1 MIPTTLCWANLSLRL
16 REPPPQVARTSASG
30 CANHR
35 LRLHSSLFQ
44 NLRLRLRKPPPQ
56 VAQTSASS
64 CANLRLRL
72 RKPPP
77 QVAQTSASGCAK
89 LRLRGWRCRPLILFL
104 LLATSASPSSTG
116 GECNEKYKPRTQI
129 LLLTATMV
137 ATATTTRTT
146 TRTRGGRRGRQV
158 LMIFWRV

>member
-30 CANHR
+30 CAN
-35 LRLHSSLFQ
+35 
-44 NLRLRLRKPPPQ
+44 LRLRLREPPPP
-56 VAQTSASS
+56 VAQ
-64 CANLRLRL
+64 LPFP
-72 RKPPP
+72 KPPP

>member
-30 CANHR
+30 CAN
-35 LRLHSSLFQ
+35 
-44 NLRLRLRKPPPQ
+44 LRLRLREPPPPVAQLPFPKYPPQ
-56 VAQTSASS
+56 VAQTSASG

>member
-16 REPPPQVARTSASG
+16 REPPPQVSRTSASG
-30 CANHR
+30 CAN
-35 LRLHSSLFQ
+35 
-44 NLRLRLRKPPPQ
+44 LRLRLREPPPP
-56 VAQTSASS
+56 VAQ
-64 CANLRLRL
+64 LPFP
-72 RKPPP
+72 KPPP

>member
-44 NLRLRLRKPPPQ
+44 
-56 VAQTSASS
+56 
-64 CANLRLRL
+64 NLRLRL

>member
-44 NLRLRLRKPPPQ
+44 
-56 VAQTSASS
+56 
-64 CANLRLRL
+64 NLRLRL

-158 LMIFWRV
+158 SMIFWRV